1 MGTPFII
8 MVMKLDLLETVIV
21 AENGYRYYNRD
32 AFVRLQEILLYRE
45 LDFPLKK
52 LRKS

>member
-1 MGTPFII
+1 M
-8 MVMKLDLLETVIV
+8 

-32 AFVRLQEILLYRE
+32 AVVRLQEILLYRE

-52 LRKS
+52 IKEIVGQPGMTKFKRLGIRLSS